1 MADTKERILDS
12 SLKLFNKYGLAEVS
26 QRRISDRMMISPGNL
41 TYHFKKKEDIS
52 QALYFRLV
60 EKIDELHGNLNKGP
74 LTLTVMGDFS
84 KALFKLFF
92 EYRFIFLDFV
102 QLMKNNKEIATHYQQ
117 LLIQRKHQFLHL
129 AELLITQ
136 DILLPEEIV
145 NEHDHIYTR
154 TQILTDFYLS
164 SVEITTN
171 GVTEDHINQYLELL
185 MSSFYP
191 YLTAKGKME
200 YLENYG
206 NQKLN

>member
-12 SLKLFNKYGLAEVS
+12 SLRLFNKYGLAEVS

-60 EKIDELHGNLNKGP
+60 EKIDDLHKHIQQGP
-74 LTLTVMGDFS
+74 LTLSVMADFS
-84 KALFKLFF
+84 QAMFRLFF

-102 QLMKNNKEIATHYQQ
+102 QLMKNNNDLASHYKQLLVQRREQFIQIGQ
-117 LLIQRKHQFLHL
+117 LLIQQG
-129 AELLITQ
+129 
-136 DILLPEEIV
+136 ILKPEEIEG
-145 NEHDHIYTR
+145 EHDHLFTR
-154 TQILTDFYLS
+154 TQIFTDFYLS
-164 SVEITTN
+164 SIEITTG
-171 GVTEDHINQYLELL
+171 GVNDSHLKSYLDLL

-191 YLTAKGKME
+191 YLTEKGKLE

-206 NQKLN
+206 DRKTS